1 MVSYFVL
8 SYDFDSSSSI
18 RIHAH
23 TCDRE
28 SAIATYETVLGMRAK
43 ELVELVRLSNEFKC
57 VSGADVFWGN
67 HASMCGA
74 PESGGY
80 SVILSNNREAIEVR
94 EGESLDEARTH
105 TSMHQ

>member
-1 MVSYFVL
+1 MVSYLVL
-8 SYDFDSSSSI
+8 SYDCDSSSSI

-23 TCDRE
+23 TCNRE
-28 SAIATYETVLGMRAK
+28 SATATYETVLGLRPT

-67 HASMCGA
+67 HAYMCGA

-80 SVILSNNREAIEVR
+80 SVMRSNNREAIEVH
-94 EGESLDEARTH
+94 EGESLDDARVRTQV
-105 TSMHQ
+105 HQ